1 MRNVTFILGYMDY
14 MWLYG
19 LYVVLWVMWVI
30 CGYYPQSYIYIY
42 NIYICFLYVISTI
55 TFQTFSGSFSRH
67 RSLKETSIWLTDLQ
81 VSVSVQTGTFQKI
94 ANNIYI
100 MEMPILGL
108 MIPKK
113 NAAVCNGITIV
124 LYEMEGC
131 NMAPKFKGFLPR
143 FPRWAV
149 YEMMLVFPFHTGH
162 GFFHSIQVQSR
173 GIKIVEWKMLIRRK
187 KVFSRLASY

>member
-1 MRNVTFILGYMDY
+1 M
-14 MWLYG
+14 
-19 LYVVLWVMWVI
+19 
-30 CGYYPQSYIYIY
+30 
-42 NIYICFLYVISTI
+42 FLYVLSTI

-81 VSVSVQTGTFQKI
+81 ISVSVQTGTFQKI

-100 MEMPILGL
+100 VEMPILGL

-131 NMAPKFKGFLPR
+131 NMAPKFKGFLPPFSKMGR
-143 FPRWAV
+143 IWNDVGFSISYGAWV
-149 YEMMLVFPFHTGH
+149 LPFHTGTAKGDILTWEDCTTNKNCDFNFNQEKVRVWQAKTTTH
-162 GFFHSIQVQSR
+162 TNLSN
-173 GIKIVEWKMLIRRK
+173 KIRCPEPNNAPGM
-187 KVFSRLASY
+187 

>member
-1 MRNVTFILGYMDY
+1 
-14 MWLYG
+14 
-19 LYVVLWVMWVI
+19 
-30 CGYYPQSYIYIY
+30 
-42 NIYICFLYVISTI
+42 
-55 TFQTFSGSFSRH
+55 
-67 RSLKETSIWLTDLQ
+67 
-81 VSVSVQTGTFQKI
+81 
-94 ANNIYI
+94 

-131 NMAPKFKGFLPR
+131 NMAPNFKGFLPR

-173 GIKIVEWKMLIRRK
+173 GIIYAVVVAHSVKLTVVMSFSTLTAHAPFGAPKIWQLKGGGKAKGEP
-187 KVFSRLASY
+187 